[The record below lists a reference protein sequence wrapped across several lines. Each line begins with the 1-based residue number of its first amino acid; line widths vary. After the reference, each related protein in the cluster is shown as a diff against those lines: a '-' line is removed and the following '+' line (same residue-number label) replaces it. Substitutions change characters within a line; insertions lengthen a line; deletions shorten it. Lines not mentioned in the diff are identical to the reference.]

1 MAGGAAQH
9 AAEDVAP
16 PLVGGDDAVGNQ
28 KHGGADVVGDH
39 AQRHVG
45 RRGRAAVLHAGDLA
59 DLAHNVADGIHFE
72 QVTHA
77 LHDRRQ
83 TLQPHAGVDVRV
95 RETGVV
101 AVPVAVELREH
112 DVPDFDEAVAV
123 AARTAVGLA
132 AAEFR
137 AAVKVDFRAGA
148 AGTRADL
155 PEVVV
160 LAELGNPLARDAG
173 LDPDF
178 QRLVVLNVHARIQ
191 ARLGDFQHL
200 GQELPRPRNRLLL
213 EIIPEGEVA
222 EHFKKRAVARG
233 FAHVVDVQRA
243 HALLAGGHAL
253 ARGHALALEIG
264 LERRHAGV
272 DEQQRIV
279 VLRYEREALQP
290 QVAFAFKKREVFL
303 PQNIQ

>member
-1 MAGGAAQH
+1 MPCSAVISFVRSGGKPEGVVQPEDARAVERAAADVLEHFLQNAQPRVDGLAEALLLGADGLADVFETLRQRGIRAAVLLHDGVAQRIQEAAADAEQPSMAGGAAQH

-72 QVTHA
+72 QVAHA

-95 RETGVV
+95 REAGVV

-112 DVPDFDEAVAV
+112 DVPDFDKAVAV

-132 AAEFR
+132 ASRIPVRGQSRFPSR
-137 AAVKVDFRAGA
+137 G

-160 LAELGNPLARDAG
+160 LAELGNPLAPG
-173 LDPDF
+173 
-178 QRLVVLNVHARIQ
+178 
-191 ARLGDFQHL
+191 
-200 GQELPRPRNRLLL
+200 
-213 EIIPEGEVA
+213 
-222 EHFKKRAVARG
+222 
-233 FAHVVDVQRA
+233 
-243 HALLAGGHAL
+243 
-253 ARGHALALEIG
+253 
-264 LERRHAGV
+264 RRS
-272 DEQQRIV
+272 
-279 VLRYEREALQP
+279 
-290 QVAFAFKKREVFL
+290 
-303 PQNIQ
+303 

>member
-1 MAGGAAQH
+1 MVWPKRSSSVRMVLHDGVAQRIQEAAADAEQPSMAGGAAQH

-72 QVTHA
+72 QVAHA

-95 RETGVV
+95 REAGVV

-112 DVPDFDEAVAV
+112 DVPDFDKAVAV

-137 AAVKVDFRAGA
+137 SAVKVDFRAGA

-200 GQELPRPRNRLLL
+200 GQKLPRPRNRLLL
-213 EIIPEGEVA
+213 EIISVRT
-222 EHFKKRAVARG
+222 HFWQVVTRLRG
-233 FAHVVDVQRA
+233 GTRSP
-243 HALLAGGHAL
+243 L
-253 ARGHALALEIG
+253 
-264 LERRHAGV
+264 
-272 DEQQRIV
+272 
-279 VLRYEREALQP
+279 
-290 QVAFAFKKREVFL
+290 K
-303 PQNIQ
+303 